1 MNMSKLLEQLEKEL
15 GLPAWKILEMQRAEM
30 ADPSAMRM
38 NFLNGTLYA
47 THYAYSD
54 INPYEVLR
62 VVSDNCLEVRAMNHE
77 NDPNDMPTFV
87 PGGFSAICTHF
98 GSRVISVDPKGKVF
112 KIRRTKRNPERWTYK
127 GMRFAL
133 DKEPRAYYDH
143 NF

>member
-1 MNMSKLLEQLEKEL
+1 MTTNLQRLEDEL

-62 VVSDNCLEVRAMNHE
+62 VVSDNCLEVRSMNHE